1 MIDFQAVDFFV
12 FLRKYLINIMAIL
25 VTGGAGYIGS
35 VAVEDLHKKGEKV
48 VVLDNLVYGHR
59 QAVPEEIPFYE
70 GEIGDKELI
79 EKIAREHDVDACMHF
94 SAFAYV
100 GESVEQPQKYYEN
113 NFIQTINLLEVL
125 IKTGAKKFIFSST
138 CATYGEPQY
147 VPIDE
152 KHPQNPVNPYGWS
165 KFMVERV
172 LEDYDKAYG
181 LKFVALRYFN
191 ACGASERCGEHHD
204 PETHLIP
211 LILFAAQG
219 RRESISIFGED
230 YPTPDGTAIR
240 DYIHI
245 SDLSQAHLLALEYLR
260 GGGASE
266 FINLGNGGGYSVK
279 EVVEAARRVTGKSI
293 EARIAPRRA
302 GDPSRLVAN
311 AAKAHEVLGWNPQ
324 FPEIEK
330 IIESAWNWHE
340 AHPAGYEK

>member
-1 MIDFQAVDFFV
+1 
-12 FLRKYLINIMAIL
+12 MAIL

-35 VAVEDLHKKGEKV
+35 VAVEDLIANGETV
-48 VVLDNLVYGHR
+48 VVVDNLVYGHR
-59 QAVPEEIPFYE
+59 AAVNEKAVFYE
-70 GEIGDKELI
+70 GNIGDENLI
-79 EKIAREHDVDACMHF
+79 SQIVQKHEIEACMHF

-100 GESVEQPQKYYEN
+100 GESVEKPQIYYEN
-113 NFIQTINLLEVL
+113 NFVQTLKLLDVL
-125 IKTGAKKFIFSST
+125 IKNNVKRFVFSST

-152 KHPQNPVNPYGWS
+152 KHPQSPASPYGWS
-165 KFMVERV
+165 KFMVERA
-172 LEDYDKAYG
+172 LTDYDTAYD

-191 ACGASERCGEHHD
+191 ACGASGGCGEHHD

-219 RRESISIFGED
+219 RRDAISIYGDD

-245 SDLSQAHLLALEYLR
+245 ADLSQAHILALKHLR
-260 GGGASE
+260 NNGQSE

-279 EVVEAARRVTGKSI
+279 EVVEAARKITGKEI
-293 EARIAPRRA
+293 KAIIAPRRA
-302 GDPSRLVAN
+302 GDPSRLVAD
-311 AAKAHEVLGWNPQ
+311 AKKAREVLGWNPE

-330 IIESAWNWHE
+330 IIESAWTWHE
-340 AHPAGYEK
+340 ANPNGYK

>member
-1 MIDFQAVDFFV
+1 
-12 FLRKYLINIMAIL
+12 MAIL

-35 VAVEDLHKKGEKV
+35 ATVEDLHKKGEKV

-59 QAVPEEIPFYE
+59 QALIPEIPFYE
-70 GEIGDKELI
+70 GAIGDKELV
-79 EKIAREHDVDACMHF
+79 EKIVREHAVDACIHF

-113 NFIQTINLLEVL
+113 NFVQTLRLLEVL
-125 IKTGAKKFIFSST
+125 IENNAKKFIFSST

-172 LEDYDKAYG
+172 LADFDKAYD

-191 ACGASERCGEHHD
+191 ACGASEKCGEHHD

-211 LILFAAQG
+211 LVLFAAQG
-219 RRESISIFGED
+219 KRDAISIFGED

-245 SDLSQAHLLALEYLR
+245 ADLSQAHLLALDYLR
-260 GGGASE
+260 GGGNSE

-279 EVVEAARRVTGKSI
+279 EVIEAARKVTGKNI
-293 EARIAPRRA
+293 EARISPRRA

-311 AAKAHEVLGWNPQ
+311 AAKAREVLGWNPQ

-330 IIESAWNWHE
+330 IIQSAWSWHE
-340 AHPAGYEK
+340 AHPNGYEK

>member
-1 MIDFQAVDFFV
+1 MG
-12 FLRKYLINIMAIL
+12 IL

-35 VAVEDLHKKGEKV
+35 AIVEDLHKKGEKV

-59 QAVPEEIPFYE
+59 EAVSAEVPFYE
-70 GEIGDKELI
+70 GEIGDKSLV
-79 EKIAREHDVDACMHF
+79 EKIVKEHAIDACMHF

-100 GESVEQPQKYYEN
+100 GESVEKPEKYYEN
-113 NFIQTINLLEVL
+113 NFVQTLHLLNVL
-125 IKTGAKKFIFSST
+125 VENGAKKFIFSST

-165 KFMVERV
+165 KFMVERA
-172 LEDYDKAYG
+172 LEDYDRAYG

-191 ACGASERCGEHHD
+191 ACGASEACGEDHD

-219 RRESISIFGED
+219 KRDSIAIFGDD

-245 SDLSQAHLLALEYLR
+245 SDLSQAHLLGLDYLR
-260 GGGASE
+260 GGGESQ

-279 EVVEAARRVTGKSI
+279 EVIEAARKVTGKPI
-293 EARIAPRRA
+293 EAVVAPRRA

-311 AAKAHEVLGWNPQ
+311 AAKAREILGWNPQ

-330 IIESAWNWHE
+330 IIESAWKWHD
-340 AHPAGYEK
+340 AHPEGYKS